1 MNSIRRDA
9 PLALA
14 LIVGLGMGLA
24 TAPVRASTI
33 ALSFGGPERNGVDIE
48 NYFNGGNDSYPGDG
62 TGPSDGVV
70 FSGNAESLLNHA
82 HSGTGKFENDPSGA
96 DGVLYFGYSSATAGY
111 LNDAAGFSG
120 LSLGYSLLNNAATG
134 GSLQIYS
141 GLNGTGTL
149 LESLSLS
156 PSASPT
162 ACTYTALPTPDE
174 FCSWSTT
181 AATALPGTAESI
193 RFGSA
198 SSVPLESEEF
208 DDIQITPVPLPG
220 ALLLF
225 TSALGGLGG
234 VLRKRRT

>member
-1 MNSIRRDA
+1 MNRISSNA
-9 PLALA
+9 SLASAFVLG
-14 LIVGLGMGLA
+14 LGLGMA
-24 TAPVRASTI
+24 AAPARASTI
-33 ALSFGGPERNGVDIE
+33 TLSFGSPERNGVDIG
-48 NYFNGGNDSYPGDG
+48 NYFNGGSDSYPGDG
-62 TGPSDGVV
+62 IGPSDGVV
-70 FSGNAESLLNHA
+70 FSSNAESLLNHA

-120 LSLGYSLLNNAATG
+120 LSLGVSLLNNAATG
-134 GSLQIYS
+134 GSVQIYS

-149 LESLSLS
+149 LESLSLA
-156 PSASPT
+156 PSASPS
-162 ACTYTALPTPDE
+162 ACTFTSPPTPDE
-174 FCSWSTT
+174 FCSWSTVAST
-181 AATALPGTAESI
+181 PLAGTAESI
-193 RFGSA
+193 LFGSA

-234 VLRKRRT
+234 LLRRQRT